1 MEDSANRPPAPSFLV
16 GWVSLLTF
24 LRDKPFWLTVQLKI
38 SGFIGLP
45 NSMNNALMFLLLL
58 LLYFYFV
65 FLVVL
70 FCLVLSCLV
79 LSYLVL
85 SCLVFFFCFYFRFKG
100 TSILWQGCCFF
111 LYILSK
117 VLPLHSQTIVFDE
130 KHLSKVEH
138 QASFILRKWTSVSS
152 RVS

>member
-1 MEDSANRPPAPSFLV
+1 
-16 GWVSLLTF
+16 
-24 LRDKPFWLTVQLKI
+24 
-38 SGFIGLP
+38 
-45 NSMNNALMFLLLL
+45 MFLLLL

-79 LSYLVL
+79 L
-85 SCLVFFFCFYFRFKG
+85 FFFLFLFSLQRDFYLMTGLLF
-100 TSILWQGCCFF
+100 FF

-138 QASFILRKWTSVSS
+138 QASFILRK
-152 RVS
+152 